1 MKRGFSED
9 KKGLAPVI
17 ASVLLILLVFVL
29 AILIFI
35 WARGFIAEK
44 IEKFGQPIDAICSDV
59 QFDVEIIGVA
69 GGDTLE
75 VINRGDIDI
84 YRLEIKLFKGGDAIF
99 RKFSYKIFAGGS
111 EQGSVNLAMEN
122 NDRAES
128 VMIYPALIGNPKGK
142 SSNRVFTC
150 LNMGKE
156 FIL

>member
-1 MKRGFSED
+1 MKRGFSKN
-9 KKGLAPVI
+9 KKGLSPVI

-29 AILIFI
+29 AILIFT

-44 IEKFGQPIDAICSDV
+44 VEKFGQPIDAICSEV
-59 QFDVEIIGVA
+59 QFDVEIIEGTN
-69 GGDTLE
+69 GDTLE

-84 YRLEIKLFKGGDAIF
+84 YRLELKLFKGGNAIF
-99 RKFSYKIFAGGS
+99 RKFSYKILAGGS
-111 EQGSVNLAMEN
+111 VDGSANLAMEN
-122 NDRAES
+122 NDKAER

-142 SSNRVFTC
+142 ITNRVFTC

>member
-1 MKRGFSED
+1 MKRGFSKD
-9 KKGLAPVI
+9 KKGITPVI

-44 IEKFGQPIDAICSDV
+44 VEKFGQPIETICSDV
-59 QFDVEIIGVA
+59 QFDVEILGGIN
-69 GGDTLE
+69 GDTLE
-75 VINRGDIDI
+75 VINRGDVDI
-84 YRLEIKLFKGGDAIF
+84 YRLEIKLFKGGNAIF
-99 RKFSYKIFAGGS
+99 RKFSYKILKGGS
-111 EQGSVNLAMEN
+111 AEGSVNLAMEN
-122 NDRAES
+122 NDRADS